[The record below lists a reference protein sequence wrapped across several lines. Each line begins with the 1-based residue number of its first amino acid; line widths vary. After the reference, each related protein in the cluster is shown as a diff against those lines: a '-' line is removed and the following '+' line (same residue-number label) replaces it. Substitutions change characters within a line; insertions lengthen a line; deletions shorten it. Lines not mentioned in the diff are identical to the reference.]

1 MAASLCAWA
10 LLAGRTFDEIV
21 TGGLDRDLVGGG
33 NARGRG
39 WRYTPQCMARTRLTC
54 SAFSMLTRCFAGEIS
69 VIVESGMP
77 SCSDVTTSR
86 GVEVSSA
93 PAMTQVGT
101 VISANRSR
109 ESKPAI
115 AWQQPA

>member
-1 MAASLCAWA
+1 MAASLCAWVRVGG
-10 LLAGRTFDEIV
+10 GRKFDEI
-21 TGGLDRDLVGGG
+21 TIRGLDRDLVGAGST
-33 NARGRG
+33 RGRG
-39 WRYTPQCMARTRLTC
+39 QRYTPQCMARTRLTC

-77 SCSDVTTSR
+77 SYNEVTTSR

-93 PAMTQVGT
+93 PAMTLVGT
-101 VISANRSR
+101 VISAKRSR

-115 AWQQPA
+115 AWQ